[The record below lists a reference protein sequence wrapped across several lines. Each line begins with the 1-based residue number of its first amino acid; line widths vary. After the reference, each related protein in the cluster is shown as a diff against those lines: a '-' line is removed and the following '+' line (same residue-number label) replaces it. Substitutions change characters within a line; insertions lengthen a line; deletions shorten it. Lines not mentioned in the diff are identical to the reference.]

1 MKKITFLL
9 LVCLYMSLPINS
21 QNNYLKHLSSYL
33 SKGDS
38 SAETVAFNSSE
49 TIPKAFLTN
58 SNANSFSIVNLT
70 DLSNPTLIKE
80 VSLAGYGAGPNSITT
95 YGDLV
100 AVAVE
105 ATVKQDNGKVVFFN
119 LDGVFV
125 KEITVGALPDM
136 LTFTPNGKKLLVANE
151 GEPSKDYMNDPEGS
165 ISIIELS
172 TGINNATVST
182 ITFESYNNKKYALLN
197 KGVRI
202 FGKDATVAQDLEPEY
217 ITVIEDGS
225 MAYVVCQENNALL
238 VIDLTNNTLK
248 DIMPLGFKDHSKGTP
263 SVKSY
268 VLNELVANWPELGTP
283 VYDGGQPA
291 VQLGGFSGLYYDEV
305 NSTDENMVF
314 FAVPDR
320 GPNTASAKKDKFTPN
335 TTQNVRPFKLPNYQ
349 GRIVKFTVNKNSGT
363 VTLDNQIL
371 LTRKDGTTP
380 ITGKGN
386 IPGHDEIP
394 VTYSD
399 ANTIYNKVDYTDDSG
414 ETYHALSYDEFGGDF
429 EGILI
434 DKNGKFW
441 MCDEYRPALYQ
452 FEANG
457 TLIERYVPAGT
468 SNLGTTVQP
477 VGTYGAETLPEVY
490 SKRRANR
497 GFEAIAYD
505 KEAGIIYAFIQT
517 PMYNPDSS
525 TKNQSDV
532 IRILGVNAANGTP
545 VSEYVYVL
553 ERNRD
558 AGFAHSRVDKIG
570 DAVYAGNGKFYV
582 LERDSSNPE
591 DVGGKK
597 YVYSIDINYA
607 TNTLGKN
614 YTKQLEE
621 FTTDELIAEGIT
633 PVVKHKVTNL
643 PSIGYVSSDKPEGLA
658 LLPEGKLAVLNDN
671 DFGIAGAGSTDK
683 SVLGIISFAND
694 YGFDASNKDDKINIQ
709 NQPTLGMYQPDAIA
723 SYTVNGMDYIVT
735 ANEGDARD
743 YDGYSE
749 ETRVKD
755 VTLNSSV
762 YPNASILQQNENLGR
777 LKTTTATGDYN
788 NDGTIDQIYSYG
800 ARSFSIFD
808 KYGNLVY
815 DSADLFGQK
824 VKEEEPDLFNQD
836 EGEKDNRSD
845 DKGVEPEAVAIGKIN
860 DKVFAFI
867 GLERQN
873 SIIVFDIT
881 DPKEV
886 KFVTYYKDNVAKG
899 DVAPEIIK
907 FVGAANS
914 PNGKNILLVGYE
926 VSGTMAVIELDEKA
940 LDIKEFETE
949 KASFTVYPVPTNTTL
964 NFNER
969 ISAKIYSIN
978 GKVVKEFENK
988 NQVDVSKLPTG
999 VYIVKTKEKGTKRF
1013 LKM

>member
-33 SKGDS
+33 SKGDG

-80 VSLAGYGAGPNSITT
+80 VSLASYGAGPNSITT

-320 GPNTASAKKDKFTPN
+320 GPNTASVKKDKFTPN

-477 VGTYGAETLPEVY
+477 VGTYGAETLPKVY

-505 KEAGIIYAFIQT
+505 KEADIIYAFIQT

-671 DFGIAGAGSTDK
+671 DFGVAGAGITDK
-683 SVLGIISFAND
+683 SALGIISFAND

-762 YPNASILQQNENLGR
+762 YPNASTLQQNENLGR

-815 DSADLFGQK
+815 DSADLFGQT

-881 DPKEV
+881 NPKEV
-886 KFVTYYKDNVAKG
+886 KFVTYYKDNIAKG

-949 KASFTVYPVPTNTTL
+949 KASFTVYPVPTHTTL